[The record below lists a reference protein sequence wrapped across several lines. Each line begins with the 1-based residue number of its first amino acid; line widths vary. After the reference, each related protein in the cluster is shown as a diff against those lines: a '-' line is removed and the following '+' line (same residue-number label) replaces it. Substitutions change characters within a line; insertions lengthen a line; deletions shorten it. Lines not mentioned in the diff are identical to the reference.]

1 MNKIIDYF
9 RRNVENYPDKNAII
23 FGGQSI
29 TYRKLGELVD
39 SFSENLINL
48 KKGSTISIFHENS
61 IDFVISYLGI
71 LNSGM
76 ITHLIPI
83 NLSKE
88 KIQEQLEIANSKF
101 VITSNSL
108 LDRMENIKSGCKII
122 TFQELDIQ
130 DCELSSSYDVE
141 DDVAYLIFTSGTTG
155 KPKGA
160 SVTQS
165 NTIFTTENIINILN
179 YNNADVNVL
188 PLPLTHSF
196 GLGCLH
202 SSLFVGSTLILLENA
217 TNTKK
222 ILEHI
227 KNYNATTLASVPL
240 TLTKI
245 LKEHENCSDYLQD
258 LRLVITNSTSIPKKT
273 VMCYRDILK
282 TGILATYYGLT
293 EASRSTFM
301 IFAKPG
307 KETSVGKPPEG
318 IVIKIE
324 NKVLD
329 ERKVGEILI
338 KGKNVIKNYWNNSEA
353 DKNIVDGWL
362 RTGDLGHKD
371 AEGYLYLD
379 GRMDYVI
386 NIVGE
391 KVVPEEVEEVVR
403 VLIDVEDVVAV
414 GTKNEM
420 YGEIMKMF
428 VKKSPNSKIT
438 KSDILSYCIKNLES
452 FKVPREIEFVDDF
465 PQNEFGK
472 IERYRLSEKNE

>member
-9 RRNVENYPDKNAII
+9 RRNVENFPDKNAII
-23 FGGQSI
+23 FGEQSI

-48 KKGSTISIFHENS
+48 KKGSTISVFHENS

-83 NLSKE
+83 NLSEE

-101 VITSNSL
+101 VITSKSL
-108 LDRMENIKSGCKII
+108 LDRIQNIKSKYKII
-122 TFQELDIQ
+122 TYSELNIQ
-130 DCELSSSYDVE
+130 DCGLSSSHDVE
-141 DDVAYLIFTSGTTG
+141 NDVAYLIFTSGTTG
-155 KPKGA
+155 KPKGV

-165 NTIFTTENIINILN
+165 NTIFTTENIINILK
-179 YNNADVNVL
+179 YDNADVNVL

-222 ILEHI
+222 ILEQI

-245 LKEHENCSDYLQD
+245 LKEHEYCSDYLQD
-258 LRLVITNSTSIPKKT
+258 LRLIITNSTSIPKKT
-273 VMCYRDILK
+273 VIHYRDILK

-318 IVIKIE
+318 ITIKIE
-324 NKVLD
+324 NKFSD
-329 ERKVGEILI
+329 ELQVGEILI
-338 KGKNVIKNYWNNSEA
+338 KGKNVIKNYWNDSEA

-371 AEGYLYLD
+371 TEGYLYLD
-379 GRMDYVI
+379 GRTDYII
-386 NIVGE
+386 NIAGE

-403 VLIDVEDVVAV
+403 VLIDVEDVVAI

-420 YGEIMKMF
+420 YGEIVKMF

-438 KSDILSYCIKNLES
+438 KSNILSHCIKNLES

>member
-61 IDFVISYLGI
+61 IDYVISYLGI

-76 ITHLIPI
+76 
-83 NLSKE
+83 
-88 KIQEQLEIANSKF
+88 
-101 VITSNSL
+101 
-108 LDRMENIKSGCKII
+108 I

-202 SSLFVGSTLILLENA
+202 SS
-217 TNTKK
+217 
-222 ILEHI
+222 
-227 KNYNATTLASVPL
+227 
-240 TLTKI
+240 
-245 LKEHENCSDYLQD
+245 
-258 LRLVITNSTSIPKKT
+258 
-273 VMCYRDILK
+273 
-282 TGILATYYGLT
+282 
-293 EASRSTFM
+293 
-301 IFAKPG
+301 
-307 KETSVGKPPEG
+307 
-318 IVIKIE
+318 
-324 NKVLD
+324 
-329 ERKVGEILI
+329 
-338 KGKNVIKNYWNNSEA
+338 
-353 DKNIVDGWL
+353 
-362 RTGDLGHKD
+362 
-371 AEGYLYLD
+371 
-379 GRMDYVI
+379 
-386 NIVGE
+386 
-391 KVVPEEVEEVVR
+391 
-403 VLIDVEDVVAV
+403 
-414 GTKNEM
+414 
-420 YGEIMKMF
+420 
-428 VKKSPNSKIT
+428 
-438 KSDILSYCIKNLES
+438 
-452 FKVPREIEFVDDF
+452 
-465 PQNEFGK
+465 
-472 IERYRLSEKNE
+472 

>member
-273 VMCYRDILK
+273 VMCYRDNLK

-301 IFAKPG
+301 IFA
-307 KETSVGKPPEG
+307 
-318 IVIKIE
+318 
-324 NKVLD
+324 
-329 ERKVGEILI
+329 
-338 KGKNVIKNYWNNSEA
+338 
-353 DKNIVDGWL
+353 
-362 RTGDLGHKD
+362 
-371 AEGYLYLD
+371 
-379 GRMDYVI
+379 
-386 NIVGE
+386 
-391 KVVPEEVEEVVR
+391 
-403 VLIDVEDVVAV
+403 
-414 GTKNEM
+414 
-420 YGEIMKMF
+420 
-428 VKKSPNSKIT
+428 
-438 KSDILSYCIKNLES
+438 
-452 FKVPREIEFVDDF
+452 
-465 PQNEFGK
+465 
-472 IERYRLSEKNE
+472 